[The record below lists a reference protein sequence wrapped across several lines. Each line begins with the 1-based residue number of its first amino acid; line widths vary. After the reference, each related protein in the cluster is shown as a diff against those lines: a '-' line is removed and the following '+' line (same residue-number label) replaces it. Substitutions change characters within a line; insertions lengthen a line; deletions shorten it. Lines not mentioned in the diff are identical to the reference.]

1 MLEEQKDLSV
11 HKKNLIFPITCFP
24 GMIDMLPKSSKEEGG
39 GRAGYVLGK
48 VNLQECQRL
57 ELRTV
62 EERENGLQ

>member
-1 MLEEQKDLSV
+1 
-11 HKKNLIFPITCFP
+11 
-24 GMIDMLPKSSKEEGG
+24 MIDMLPKSSKEEGG

-48 VNLQECQRL
+48 VNLQECQIL